1 MANCL
6 VTKLKAEVNN
16 PDLPVFETM
25 QQFTLDAI
33 AASGNATMTD
43 AQKLALNHFFYRIG
57 AIDNNGI
64 YAKLGG
70 LFMPLIC
77 GDVLAKAL
85 VDYKGTN
92 IEGRED
98 ISSKNAK
105 FQHHGIVK
113 SDPSQSASTANQI
126 MRTNYAGSVTS
137 LTVAAMFTESFLADS
152 SSTLSLI
159 GFKDSTDAAFKQISA
174 AQSSTI
180 DYMQLLA
187 KRATYSPKTAF
198 SGAIGTIDGNIH
210 SALFISDSPF
220 ESTGTTDSGSAPT
233 SVNYVQI
240 CWNNVAPIGIYA
252 YGSAL
257 SSSERDVFARAM
269 KDLVAAFV
277 VD

>member
-6 VTKLKAEVNN
+6 VTKLKAAVNN
-16 PDLPVFETM
+16 PDLPVLETM

-33 AASGNATMTD
+33 AASGNASMTVD
-43 AQKLALNHFFYRIG
+43 QKLALNHFFYRIG
-57 AIDNNGI
+57 AIDNSGI
-64 YAKLGG
+64 YSKLGG
-70 LFMPLIC
+70 LFLPLIC

-113 SDPSQSASTANQI
+113 SDTSQSASTALQI
-126 MRTNYAGSVTS
+126 MRTDYAGSLNS

-152 SSTLSLI
+152 PTDLRLI
-159 GFKDSTDAAFKQISA
+159 GFKDSDDASFALISA
-174 AQSSTI
+174 AQSSTM
-180 DYMQLLA
+180 DYMQLFT
-187 KRATYSPKTAF
+187 KRATYSPKKAF
-198 SGAIGTIDGNIH
+198 SGAIGTIDGIGH
-210 SALFISDSPF
+210 SALFIADTPF
-220 ESTGTTDSGSAPT
+220 ESTGTTDSGTAPT

-257 SSSERDVFARAM
+257 TSDERTVMAEAM
-269 KDLVAAFV
+269 KELVEAFV
-277 VD
+277 S